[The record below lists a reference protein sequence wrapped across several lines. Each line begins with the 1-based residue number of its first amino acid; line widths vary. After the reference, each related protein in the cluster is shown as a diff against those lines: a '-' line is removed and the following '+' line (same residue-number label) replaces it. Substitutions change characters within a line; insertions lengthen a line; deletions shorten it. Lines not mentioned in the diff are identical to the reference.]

1 MEVKSLMNL
10 CKRKAIS
17 TKTYWNFKFLLKR
30 KTSAIQY
37 ERKPFQL
44 NGFLDTECL
53 AFFRFPKNDIKTLTA
68 ALKVP
73 KIIILKNRIKFKGIH
88 IDKGSLSR
96 IFIFMLTWIYNHY
109 GKCLHSL
116 QQNYI
121 SPSLLEE
128 LAYNAF
134 NRGSPY
140 PNIVGFI
147 DGTYR
152 RACRPSKNQ
161 REYYSGYKRQH
172 VVKYQSVMLTN
183 GLMGRLD
190 GPYIGRR
197 HDAAILYLS
206 KILDEMSNVFE
217 CNGTQ
222 YAVYGD
228 RATRTND
235 TSKWDTKT
243 IQN

>member
-1 MEVKSLMNL
+1 
-10 CKRKAIS
+10 
-17 TKTYWNFKFLLKR
+17 
-30 KTSAIQY
+30 
-37 ERKPFQL
+37 
-44 NGFLDTECL
+44 TECL

-73 KIIILKNRIKFKGIH
+73 KIIILKNRIKFKGTEGMCILLRRLAYPNRLVDLVKTFNR
-88 IDKGSLSR
+88 DKGSLSR

-109 GKCLHSL
+109 GKRLHSL

-190 GPYIGRR
+190 G
-197 HDAAILYLS
+197 
-206 KILDEMSNVFE
+206 
-217 CNGTQ
+217 
-222 YAVYGD
+222 
-228 RATRTND
+228 
-235 TSKWDTKT
+235 
-243 IQN
+243 